1 MGIIGRVLMQ
11 ETVSVICQFLCD
23 RLDDETGL
31 KETSQGLVALQK
43 MQRFGK
49 TDATTVTSA

>member
-1 MGIIGRVLMQ
+1 M
-11 ETVSVICQFLCD
+11 SQFLCD

-31 KETSQGLVALQK
+31 KEATQGLIAVHK

-49 TDATTVTSA
+49 DEAVTVASA